1 MAIEIIKKNSP
12 SPSLVKVKWS
22 VPNMT
27 KMQNDSIFN
36 MMVTMIN
43 GNDVS
48 SLYDTCSDMCKYIHM
63 YQGISFTN
71 DGTCVLWNCYS
82 IKHISCQRCLCTVKH
97 IAEWKKRNYHDHFIN
112 ALIPPFRVFFM
123 SFTYFSFFSVFC
135 PFLFVVNFRLDFTE
149 PNIIPMFYCF
159 FLSNLLIFME

>member
-1 MAIEIIKKNSP
+1 MFFHKISHIQIIFWTWKIRHGFIQFYQHFLFCRARLFSIIIFCIRFRSLYFFLIKYGDRNKKNSP

-27 KMQNDSIFN
+27 KMQNYSIFN

-82 IKHISCQRCLCTVKH
+82 IKHISCQRCLCTIKH
-97 IAEWKKRNYHDHFIN
+97 IPEWTNKEIT
-112 ALIPPFRVFFM
+112 M
-123 SFTYFSFFSVFC
+123 
-135 PFLFVVNFRLDFTE
+135 
-149 PNIIPMFYCF
+149 II
-159 FLSNLLIFME
+159 I

>member
-1 MAIEIIKKNSP
+1 
-12 SPSLVKVKWS
+12 
-22 VPNMT
+22 
-27 KMQNDSIFN
+27 MQNDSIFN

-63 YQGISFTN
+63 YQGIFFTN

-82 IKHISCQRCLCTVKH
+82 IKHISCQRSLCTVKH
-97 IAEWKKRNYHDHFIN
+97 IPEWKKRNYHDHFIN
-112 ALIPPFRVFFM
+112 ALIPPFRVFSCLLFI
-123 SFTYFSFFSVFC
+123 FFFLSFF
-135 PFLFVVNFRLDFTE
+135 PLLFVVYFRLNITE
-149 PNIIPMFYCF
+149 PNIIPMFCCF